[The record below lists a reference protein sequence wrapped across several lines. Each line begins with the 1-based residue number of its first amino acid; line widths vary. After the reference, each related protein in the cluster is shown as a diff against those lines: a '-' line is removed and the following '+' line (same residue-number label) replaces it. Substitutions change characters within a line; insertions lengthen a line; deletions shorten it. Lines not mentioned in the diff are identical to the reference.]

1 MRKPTDIRTSGW
13 RKHRFRLQLSTER
26 AAPLGGRERHGP
38 PGEAFV
44 YGTPISTYR
53 LKPLHKAIKEKV
65 TSMDTLSINLFCFFK
80 KGSTE
85 LLSDLGN
92 PGPFSE
98 IVIQCLWQVHA

>member
-1 MRKPTDIRTSGW
+1 M
-13 RKHRFRLQLSTER
+13 
-26 AAPLGGRERHGP
+26 
-38 PGEAFV
+38 
-44 YGTPISTYR
+44 YGTPISKYR

-98 IVIQCLWQVHA
+98 IVIQCFWQVHA

>member
-1 MRKPTDIRTSGW
+1 M
-13 RKHRFRLQLSTER
+13 
-26 AAPLGGRERHGP
+26 
-38 PGEAFV
+38 

-65 TSMDTLSINLFCFFK
+65 TSMDFFK